1 MSLGRLCK
9 TLKYME
15 TFIQRI
21 VDEKAELD
29 ERAGKLGDF
38 VKSEKF
44 HSLDSEIQSLMVG
57 QYVGNGMF
65 EYGQQAMINMFIRGA
80 IWQEDQA
87 IEILSSVLENWVHG
101 GDADCI
107 IAEFEEKL
115 NNL

>member
-1 MSLGRLCK
+1 MSLERLCK

-44 HSLDSEIQSLMVG
+44 HSLDSEMQSLMVK
-57 QYVGNGMF
+57 QYDVMKR
-65 EYGQQAMINMFIRGA
+65 YSV
-80 IWQEDQA
+80 
-87 IEILSSVLENWVHG
+87 ILGKRLELL
-101 GDADCI
+101 DA
-107 IAEFEEKL
+107 
-115 NNL
+115 

>member
-44 HSLDSEIQSLMVG
+44 HSLDSEIQSLMVK
-57 QYVGNGMF
+57 QYDVMKR
-65 EYGQQAMINMFIRGA
+65 YSV
-80 IWQEDQA
+80 
-87 IEILSSVLENWVHG
+87 ILGKRLELL
-101 GDADCI
+101 DA
-107 IAEFEEKL
+107 
-115 NNL
+115 

>member
-44 HSLDSEIQSLMVG
+44 HSLDSEMQSLMVE
-57 QYVGNGMF
+57 QYDVMKR
-65 EYGQQAMINMFIRGA
+65 YSV
-80 IWQEDQA
+80 
-87 IEILSSVLENWVHG
+87 ILGKRLELL
-101 GDADCI
+101 DA
-107 IAEFEEKL
+107 
-115 NNL
+115 

>member
-44 HSLDSEIQSLMVG
+44 HSLDSEMQSLMVK
-57 QYVGNGMF
+57 QYDVMKR
-65 EYGQQAMINMFIRGA
+65 YSV
-80 IWQEDQA
+80 
-87 IEILSSVLENWVHG
+87 ILGKRLELL
-101 GDADCI
+101 DA
-107 IAEFEEKL
+107 
-115 NNL
+115 

>member
-44 HSLDSEIQSLMVG
+44 HSLDSEMQSLMVK
-57 QYVGNGMF
+57 QYDIMKRYSV
-65 EYGQQAMINMFIRGA
+65 
-80 IWQEDQA
+80 
-87 IEILSSVLENWVHG
+87 ILGKRLELL
-101 GDADCI
+101 DA
-107 IAEFEEKL
+107 
-115 NNL
+115 

>member
-57 QYVGNGMF
+57 QYDIMKRYSV
-65 EYGQQAMINMFIRGA
+65 
-80 IWQEDQA
+80 
-87 IEILSSVLENWVHG
+87 ILGKRLELL
-101 GDADCI
+101 DA
-107 IAEFEEKL
+107 
-115 NNL
+115 

>member
-44 HSLDSEIQSLMVG
+44 HSLDSDMQSLMVK
-57 QYVGNGMF
+57 QYDVMKR
-65 EYGQQAMINMFIRGA
+65 YSV
-80 IWQEDQA
+80 
-87 IEILSSVLENWVHG
+87 ILGKRLELL
-101 GDADCI
+101 DA
-107 IAEFEEKL
+107 
-115 NNL
+115 